1 MSKIIMYVL
10 SGEDFD
16 PLQKEF
22 FVYESVEDAKEAAE
36 EYAAREEGWLD
47 YQMKSA
53 DITIEELVAENVP
66 EDFQAWQCSP
76 FYDEKI
82 PDMVEWCGEEIKVEH
97 TGTAKA
103 KIFGEPVKGKT
114 VYDYSEY
121 DCAIESGF
129 IEHDRGNKRK
139 KAENAEKMRHYHFN
153 VFTAKDFA
161 ELEKEAM
168 QEEIDDEEGIT
179 TDSLFVERYGVTERE
194 FIEKINSRKLTIFK
208 DCLETFEIDGK
219 RGLINYCL

>member
-36 EYAAREEGWLD
+36 EYAAGEEGWLD

-53 DITIEELVAENVP
+53 DITIEELVAEDAP
-66 EDFQAWQCSP
+66 EGFQAWQCSP

-97 TGTAKA
+97 TGTAKT
-103 KIFGEPVKGKT
+103 KIFGEPVRGKT

-129 IEHDRGNKRK
+129 IEHDRGNERK
-139 KAENAEKMRHYHFN
+139 KAENLRAWLASSGLSQSEFARQINAPLRTVQNWCGGQREMSNFVYFLIKFWFEHREKN
-153 VFTAKDFA
+153 
-161 ELEKEAM
+161 
-168 QEEIDDEEGIT
+168 
-179 TDSLFVERYGVTERE
+179 
-194 FIEKINSRKLTIFK
+194 
-208 DCLETFEIDGK
+208 
-219 RGLINYCL
+219 